1 VAETLEELVADLAR
15 AASAPL
21 AEATSLPPAAYRSE
35 ELFALE
41 VERLFRP
48 GWVGVCR
55 EDQVAVAGDYV
66 SVDLVGER
74 LVVTRDRTGGLHVLS
89 RVCRHRSME
98 ILDGVGHASALQC
111 PYHRW
116 TYSLAGE
123 LVGAPHMGS
132 ASLRESGCALPAFRT
147 EIWGGF
153 VWVNL
158 DGGAAPLAP
167 QLGVLEEQLARAG
180 LDLGS
185 QVVVDTTDWGEC
197 AWDWKV
203 MVDNFMECYHHLG
216 SHLESLNAAYP
227 AQAAW
232 TDQGSAAH
240 GLMHIVPAADPPA
253 APDTGWPTGDP
264 MRDEPSCLVLVYP
277 ATMCSIRPSGTN
289 VVRALPLGP
298 GRIRLFIDM
307 LAPPAVA
314 TRDDFPTILAARK
327 EATARVN
334 GEDVSA
340 CAAVQRGLDTPSAT
354 AGRLSPL
361 EQPLW
366 EFIRYLGATLVPPGS
381 GPMLPGVGSVRPEP
395 GPP

>member
-1 VAETLEELVADLAR
+1 VAPSVTPALAGLLGDLVA
-15 AASAPL
+15 AADAPL
-21 AEATSLPPAAYRSE
+21 AQATSLPPGAYRSD

-55 EDQVAVAGDYV
+55 EDQVASPGDYL

-74 LVVTRDRTGGLHVLS
+74 LVVTRDRAGALHVLS

-98 ILDGVGHASALQC
+98 ILDGAGHAPALQC

-116 TYSLAGE
+116 TYSLAGD
-123 LVGAPHMGS
+123 LVGAPHMGPD
-132 ASLRESGCALPAFRT
+132 LRGSGCALPGFRT
-147 EIWGGF
+147 EAWGGF

-158 DGGAAPLAP
+158 DGGAEPLAP
-167 QLGVLEEQLARAG
+167 QLTALEGQLARAG
-180 LDLGS
+180 LDLAS

-227 AQAAW
+227 AEAAW
-232 TDQGSAAH
+232 TDEGSVAH
-240 GLMHIVPAADPPA
+240 SLMHIVPAADPPA
-253 APDTGWPTGDP
+253 EPASGWPTGDP
-264 MRDEPSCLVLVYP
+264 MCNEPSCLVLVFP

-298 GRIRLFIDM
+298 GRIRLFTDM
-307 LAPPAVA
+307 LAPPEVA
-314 TRDDFPTILAARK
+314 ARADFPAILAARR
-327 EATARVN
+327 EATGRVN
-334 GEDVSA
+334 AEDVAA
-340 CAAVQRGLDTPSAT
+340 CAAVQRGLGTPSAT
-354 AGRLSPL
+354 AGRLSQL

-366 EFIRYLGATLVPPGS
+366 EFIRYLGAALVPPAAG
-381 GPMLPGVGSVRPEP
+381 LVGREP
-395 GPP
+395 A

>member
-1 VAETLEELVADLAR
+1 MGPPLDGLLADLA
-15 AASAPL
+15 AAAGAAL
-21 AEATSLPPAAYRSE
+21 AGATALPPGAYHSE
-35 ELFALE
+35 ELFVLE

-48 GWVGVCR
+48 GWIGVCR
-55 EDQVAVAGDYV
+55 VDQVASPGDYV

-74 LVVTRDRTGGLHVLS
+74 LVVTRDRAGALHVLS

-98 ILDGVGHASALQC
+98 IVDGAGHAPALQC

-116 TYSLAGE
+116 TYSLAGD
-123 LVGAPHMGS
+123 LVGAPHMDS

-158 DGGAAPLAP
+158 DGGAVPLTP
-167 QLGVLEEQLARAG
+167 QLGVLEGQLARAG
-180 LDLGS
+180 LDLDA

-216 SHLESLNAAYP
+216 SHLESLNPAYP
-227 AQAAW
+227 AEAAW
-232 TDQGSAAH
+232 TDEGSAAH
-240 GLMHIVPAADPPA
+240 SLMHIVPAADPPA
-253 APDTGWPTGDP
+253 GPDTGWPTDDP
-264 MRDEPSCLVLVYP
+264 MRDEPSCLVLIYP

-307 LAPPAVA
+307 LAPPEVA
-314 TRDDFPTILAARK
+314 ARDDFPTILAARK
-327 EATARVN
+327 EAMARVN
-334 GEDVSA
+334 GEDLAA
-340 CAAVQRGLDTPSAT
+340 CAAVQRGLGTPSAT
-354 AGRLSPL
+354 AGRLSSL

-366 EFIRYLGATLVPPGS
+366 EFIRYLGAALCPAGGPAPPGG
-381 GPMLPGVGSVRPEP
+381 GPVRSEP
-395 GPP
+395 GPA